1 MFNKIKEKEKA
12 VVEEDDDDKISK
24 MIAEFQKNGEEMIDE
39 EKEKDKDEEIQ
50 DVNRLD
56 DKESIALRMMQKYG
70 FKVG

>member
-39 EKEKDKDEEIQ
+39 EKEKDKDEEI
-50 DVNRLD
+50 
-56 DKESIALRMMQKYG
+56 
-70 FKVG
+70 